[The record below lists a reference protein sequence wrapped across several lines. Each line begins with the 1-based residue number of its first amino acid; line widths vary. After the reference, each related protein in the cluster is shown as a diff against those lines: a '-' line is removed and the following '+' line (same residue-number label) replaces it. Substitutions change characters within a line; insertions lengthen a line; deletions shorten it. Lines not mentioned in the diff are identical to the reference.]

1 MLRSICLQTFYRVA
15 VNKNEWNLQNHT
27 FHEDFFSKAANFRHV
42 TVLKKHFI
50 TDVLLKFTKFS
61 KILQQKFYLQNTTGL
76 LSLKVT
82 FNSFY
87 TDEAFLF
94 LRNKFIQEW
103 NGSKN
108 IQ

>member
-1 MLRSICLQTFYRVA
+1 MLRSSCSHTFYRVA
-15 VNKNEWNLQNHT
+15 VKKNELNLQNNT
-27 FHEDFFSKAANFRHV
+27 FHEDFFNKAANFRHV
-42 TVLKKHFI
+42 TVLKKDFI

-61 KILQQKFYLQNTTGL
+61 KLLQKFYFQNTTGR

-94 LRNKFIQEW
+94 SKNKFIQ
-103 NGSKN
+103 
-108 IQ
+108 I

>member
-15 VNKNEWNLQNHT
+15 VNKNDLNLQNHT
-27 FHEDFFSKAANFRHV
+27 FHEDFFGKAANFRHV
-42 TVLKKHFI
+42 TVLKKDFI
-50 TDVLLKFTKFS
+50 TDVLLKFTKFY

-94 LRNKFIQEW
+94 LRNKLIQE
-103 NGSKN
+103 
-108 IQ
+108 